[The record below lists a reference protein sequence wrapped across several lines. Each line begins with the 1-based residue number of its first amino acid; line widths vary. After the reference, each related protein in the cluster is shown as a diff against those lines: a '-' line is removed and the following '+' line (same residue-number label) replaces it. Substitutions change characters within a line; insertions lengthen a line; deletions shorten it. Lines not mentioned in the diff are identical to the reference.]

1 MNDKVTTPSEAG
13 FTLIEVLVALIV
25 ISIVGLM
32 AWRGMDAMMRGQ
44 ENIEGRAKQ
53 DAVYIQLIRQFERD
67 CQEITSYSTLDLPSY
82 SVGDKNIWWVRRYE
96 QANQINWII
105 VGYGISANGLR
116 RLVSRPLVNKTDI
129 LSLWQP
135 ILLDPDLVS
144 SNMKTSLEIPEII
157 YQEADAISNTPGQG
171 SMSTQLAGISMRWG
185 IKNIPFPISRSCLAG
200 TSL

>member
-1 MNDKVTTPSEAG
+1 MNDKVATPSEAG

-105 VGYGISANGLR
+105 VGYGISASGLR

-135 ILLDPDLVS
+135 MLRDPDLVS

-157 YQEADAISNTPGQG
+157 YQEANAISNAPVQG

-200 TSL
+200 TGL

>member
-1 MNDKVTTPSEAG
+1 MNDTVTTPPEAG

-32 AWRGMDAMMRGQ
+32 AWRGMDAMMRGH
-44 ENIEGRAKQ
+44 ENIEGIAKQ

-67 CQEITSYSTLDLPSY
+67 CQEITFDSTLDLPSY

-105 VGYGISANGLR
+105 VGYGISASGLR

-135 ILLDPDLVS
+135 MLRDPDLVS

-157 YQEADAISNTPGQG
+157 YQEASAITIAPGQG
-171 SMSTQLAGISMRWG
+171 SISAQLAGFSMRWG

>member
-1 MNDKVTTPSEAG
+1 MNDKVTIPSEAG

-25 ISIVGLM
+25 ISMVGLM

-67 CQEITSYSTLDLPSY
+67 CQEITSDSTLDLPSY
-82 SVGDKNIWWVRRYE
+82 SLGDKNIWWVRRYE
-96 QANQINWII
+96 QGNQSNWII

-135 ILLDPDLVS
+135 VLRDPDLVS

-157 YQEADAISNTPGQG
+157 YQEANAISNAPAQG
-171 SMSTQLAGISMRWG
+171 SISTQLAGFSMRWG

>member
-25 ISIVGLM
+25 ISMVGLM

-67 CQEITSYSTLDLPSY
+67 CQEITSDSTLDLPSY
-82 SVGDKNIWWVRRYE
+82 SLGDKNIWWVRRYE
-96 QANQINWII
+96 QGNQSNWII
-105 VGYGISANGLR
+105 VGYGISTNGLR

-135 ILLDPDLVS
+135 VLRDPDLVS

-157 YQEADAISNTPGQG
+157 YQEANAISNAPAQG
-171 SMSTQLAGISMRWG
+171 SISTQLAGFSMRWG

>member
-13 FTLIEVLVALIV
+13 FTLIEVLVALII

-67 CQEITSYSTLDLPSY
+67 CQEITSDSTLDLPSY

-96 QANQINWII
+96 QANQSNWII

-116 RLVSRPLVNKTDI
+116 RSVSRPLVNKTDI
-129 LSLWQP
+129 LGLWQP
-135 ILLDPDLVS
+135 VLRDPDLVS
-144 SNMKTSLEIPEII
+144 SNMKTSIEVSEII
-157 YQEADAISNTPGQG
+157 YQEASAITNAPSQG
-171 SMSTQLAGISMRWG
+171 SISTQLAGFSMRWG

>member
-13 FTLIEVLVALIV
+13 FTLIEVLVALII

-67 CQEITSYSTLDLPSY
+67 CQEITSDSTLDLPSY

-96 QANQINWII
+96 QANQSNWII

-116 RLVSRPLVNKTDI
+116 RSVSRPLLNKTDI
-129 LSLWQP
+129 LGLWQP
-135 ILLDPDLVS
+135 VLRDPDLVS
-144 SNMKTSLEIPEII
+144 SNMKTSIEVSEII
-157 YQEADAISNTPGQG
+157 YQEASAITNAPSQG
-171 SMSTQLAGISMRWG
+171 SISTQLAGFSMRWG

>member
-67 CQEITSYSTLDLPSY
+67 CQEITSDSTLDLPSY
-82 SVGDKNIWWVRRYE
+82 SLGDKNIWWVRRYE
-96 QANQINWII
+96 QGNQSNWII

-135 ILLDPDLVS
+135 VLRDPDLVS

-157 YQEADAISNTPGQG
+157 YQEANAISNAPAQG
-171 SMSTQLAGISMRWG
+171 SISTQLAGFSMLWG

>member
-13 FTLIEVLVALIV
+13 FTLIEVLVALII

-67 CQEITSYSTLDLPSY
+67 CQEITSDSTLDLPSY

-96 QANQINWII
+96 QANQSNWII

-116 RLVSRPLVNKTDI
+116 RSVSRPLLNKTDI
-129 LSLWQP
+129 LGLWQP
-135 ILLDPDLVS
+135 VLRDPDLVS
-144 SNMKTSLEIPEII
+144 SNMKTSLEVSEII
-157 YQEADAISNTPGQG
+157 YQEASAITNAPSQG
-171 SMSTQLAGISMRWG
+171 SISTQLAGFSMRWG

>member
-1 MNDKVTTPSEAG
+1 MNDKVATPSEAG
-13 FTLIEVLVALIV
+13 FTLIEVLVALII

-32 AWRGMDAMMRGQ
+32 AWLGMDAMMRGQ
-44 ENIEGRAKQ
+44 DNIEGRAKQ

-67 CQEITSYSTLDLPSY
+67 CQEITSDSTLDLPSY

-96 QANQINWII
+96 QANQSNWII

-116 RLVSRPLVNKTDI
+116 RSVSRPLVNKTDI
-129 LSLWQP
+129 LGLWQP
-135 ILLDPDLVS
+135 VLRDPDLVS
-144 SNMKTSLEIPEII
+144 SNMKTSIEVSEII
-157 YQEADAISNTPGQG
+157 YQEASAITNAPSQG
-171 SMSTQLAGISMRWG
+171 SISTQLAGFSMRWG

>member
-157 YQEADAISNTPGQG
+157 YQEANAISNAPVQG
-171 SMSTQLAGISMRWG
+171 SMSTQLAGMSMRWG

>member
-1 MNDKVTTPSEAG
+1 MNNRAPIASEAG
-13 FTLIEVLVALIV
+13 FTLVEVLVALIV

-67 CQEITSYSTLDLPSY
+67 CQEIIPSSTLDIPSY
-82 SVGDKNIWWVRRYE
+82 SVGEKNIWWVRRYE
-96 QANQINWII
+96 QANQMNWVI

-116 RLVSRPLVNKTDI
+116 RLVSRPLMNKTDI
-129 LSLWQP
+129 LGLWQAV
-135 ILLDPDLVS
+135 LRDPDLVS
-144 SNMKTSLEIPEII
+144 SNMKTSLEIPEIMH
-157 YQEADAISNTPGQG
+157 QEASAITNAPAQG
-171 SMSTQLAGISMRWG
+171 SISTQLAGFSMRWG
-185 IKNIPFPISRSCLAG
+185 IKNIPFPLSRSCLAG

>member
-25 ISIVGLM
+25 ISMVGLM

-67 CQEITSYSTLDLPSY
+67 CQEITSDSTLDLPSY

-96 QANQINWII
+96 QANQSNWII

-116 RLVSRPLVNKTDI
+116 RSVSRPLVNKTDI
-129 LSLWQP
+129 LGLWQP
-135 ILLDPDLVS
+135 VLRDPDLVS
-144 SNMKTSLEIPEII
+144 SNMKTSLEVSEII
-157 YQEADAISNTPGQG
+157 YQEASAITNAPSQG
-171 SMSTQLAGISMRWG
+171 SISTQLAGFSMRWG

>member
-1 MNDKVTTPSEAG
+1 MNNRAPIELEAG

-67 CQEITSYSTLDLPSY
+67 CQEIMPSSTLDIPSY
-82 SVGDKNIWWVRRYE
+82 SVGEKNIWWVRPYE
-96 QANQINWII
+96 QTNQIHWVI

-116 RLVSRPLVNKTDI
+116 RLVSQPLANKTDI
-129 LSLWQP
+129 LALWQP
-135 ILLDPDLVS
+135 ILRDPDLVS

-157 YQEADAISNTPGQG
+157 YQEANAISNAPGQG
-171 SMSTQLAGISMRWG
+171 TMSTQLTGFSMRWG

-200 TSL
+200 TGL

>member
-1 MNDKVTTPSEAG
+1 MNDKVTIPSEAG

-25 ISIVGLM
+25 ISMVGLM

-67 CQEITSYSTLDLPSY
+67 CQEITSDSTLDLPSY

-96 QANQINWII
+96 QANQSNWII

-116 RLVSRPLVNKTDI
+116 RSVSRPLVNKTDI
-129 LSLWQP
+129 LGLWQP
-135 ILLDPDLVS
+135 VLRDPDLVS
-144 SNMKTSLEIPEII
+144 SNMKTSLEVSEII
-157 YQEADAISNTPGQG
+157 YQEASAITNAPSQG
-171 SMSTQLAGISMRWG
+171 SISTQLAGFSMRWG

>member
-1 MNDKVTTPSEAG
+1 MNDKVATPSEAG
-13 FTLIEVLVALIV
+13 FTLIEVLVALII

-67 CQEITSYSTLDLPSY
+67 CQEITSDSTLDLPSY

-96 QANQINWII
+96 QANQSNWII

-116 RLVSRPLVNKTDI
+116 RSVSRPLVNKTDI
-129 LSLWQP
+129 LGLWQP
-135 ILLDPDLVS
+135 VLRDPDLVS
-144 SNMKTSLEIPEII
+144 INMKTSLEVSEII
-157 YQEADAISNTPGQG
+157 YQEASAITNAPSQG
-171 SMSTQLAGISMRWG
+171 SISTQLAGFSMRWG

>member
-13 FTLIEVLVALIV
+13 FTLIEVLVALII

-67 CQEITSYSTLDLPSY
+67 CQEITSDSTLDLPSY

-96 QANQINWII
+96 QANQSNWII

-116 RLVSRPLVNKTDI
+116 RSVSRPLVNKTDI
-129 LSLWQP
+129 LGLWQP
-135 ILLDPDLVS
+135 VLRDPDLVS
-144 SNMKTSLEIPEII
+144 SNMKTSLEVSEII
-157 YQEADAISNTPGQG
+157 YQEANAISNAPAQG
-171 SMSTQLAGISMRWG
+171 SISTQLAGFSMRWG

>member
-1 MNDKVTTPSEAG
+1 MNDKVATPSEAG
-13 FTLIEVLVALIV
+13 FTLIEVLVALII
-25 ISIVGLM
+25 ISIVGLK

-67 CQEITSYSTLDLPSY
+67 CQEITSDSTLDLPSY

-96 QANQINWII
+96 QANQSNWII

-116 RLVSRPLVNKTDI
+116 RSVSRPLVNKTDI
-129 LSLWQP
+129 LGLWQP
-135 ILLDPDLVS
+135 VLRDPDLVS
-144 SNMKTSLEIPEII
+144 SNMKTSIEVSEII
-157 YQEADAISNTPGQG
+157 YQEASAITNAPSQG
-171 SMSTQLAGISMRWG
+171 SISTQLAGFSMRWG

>member
-1 MNDKVTTPSEAG
+1 
-13 FTLIEVLVALIV
+13 
-25 ISIVGLM
+25 M

-67 CQEITSYSTLDLPSY
+67 CQEITSDSTLDLPSY
-82 SVGDKNIWWVRRYE
+82 SLGDKNIWWVRRYE
-96 QANQINWII
+96 QGNQSNWII
-105 VGYGISANGLR
+105 VGYGISTNGLR

-135 ILLDPDLVS
+135 VLRDPDLVS

-157 YQEADAISNTPGQG
+157 YQEASAITIAPGQG

>member
-116 RLVSRPLVNKTDI
+116 RLVSRPLANKTDI

-135 ILLDPDLVS
+135 ILRDPDLVS

-200 TSL
+200 TGL

>member
-32 AWRGMDAMMRGQ
+32 AWRGMDAMMRGH

-67 CQEITSYSTLDLPSY
+67 CQEITSDSTLDLPSY

-135 ILLDPDLVS
+135 ILRDPDLVS

>member
-1 MNDKVTTPSEAG
+1 MNDKVATPSEAG
-13 FTLIEVLVALIV
+13 FTLIEVLVALII

-67 CQEITSYSTLDLPSY
+67 CQEITSDSTLDLPSY

-96 QANQINWII
+96 QANQSNWII

-116 RLVSRPLVNKTDI
+116 RSVSRPLVNKTDI
-129 LSLWQP
+129 LGLWQP
-135 ILLDPDLVS
+135 VLRDPDLVS
-144 SNMKTSLEIPEII
+144 SNMKTSLEVSEII
-157 YQEADAISNTPGQG
+157 YQEASAITNAPSQG
-171 SMSTQLAGISMRWG
+171 SISTQLAGFSMRWG

>member
-1 MNDKVTTPSEAG
+1 MNDKVATPSEAG

-67 CQEITSYSTLDLPSY
+67 CQEITFDSTLDLPSY

-116 RLVSRPLVNKTDI
+116 RSVSRPLVNKTDI

-135 ILLDPDLVS
+135 VLRDPDLVPG
-144 SNMKTSLEIPEII
+144 NMKTSLEIPEII
-157 YQEADAISNTPGQG
+157 YQEANAISNAPIQG
-171 SMSTQLAGISMRWG
+171 PMSTQLAGISMRWG

>member
-1 MNDKVTTPSEAG
+1 MNDMVKTPSEAG

-44 ENIEGRAKQ
+44 ENIEGRVKQ

-67 CQEITSYSTLDLPSY
+67 CQEIMPSSTLDIPSY
-82 SVGDKNIWWVRRYE
+82 SVGEKNIWWVRRYE
-96 QANQINWII
+96 QANQIHWVI

-116 RLVSRPLVNKTDI
+116 RLISRPLANKTEI
-129 LSLWQP
+129 LGLWQAV
-135 ILLDPDLVS
+135 LRDPDLVS

-157 YQEADAISNTPGQG
+157 YQEANATSNAPGQG
-171 SMSTQLAGISMRWG
+171 SISAQLAGFNMRWG
-185 IKNIPFPISRSCLAG
+185 IKNITFPISRSCLAG

>member
-1 MNDKVTTPSEAG
+1 MNDKVTTPSGAG

-67 CQEITSYSTLDLPSY
+67 CQEITSDSTLDLPSY

-116 RLVSRPLVNKTDI
+116 RSVSRPLVNKTDI

-135 ILLDPDLVS
+135 ILRDPDLVS

-157 YQEADAISNTPGQG
+157 YQEANAISNAPVQG
-171 SMSTQLAGISMRWG
+171 SMSTQLAGMSMRWG

>member
-13 FTLIEVLVALIV
+13 FTLIEVLVALMV
-25 ISIVGLM
+25 ISMVGLM

-53 DAVYIQLIRQFERD
+53 DAVYTQLIQQFERD
-67 CQEITSYSTLDLPSY
+67 CQEIIPSSILDIPSY

-116 RLVSRPLVNKTDI
+116 RLVSRPLANKTDI

-135 ILLDPDLVS
+135 ILRDPDLVS

-157 YQEADAISNTPGQG
+157 YQEANAITNAPGQG
-171 SMSTQLAGISMRWG
+171 SMSAQLAGISMRWG
-185 IKNIPFPISRSCLAG
+185 IKNIPLPISRSCLAG

>member
-1 MNDKVTTPSEAG
+1 MNDKVATPSEAG